1 MVSSPAGRKRQGPLA
16 RVLTKIGVSA
26 FFGALALGLSLTL
39 DGSAEAHTLL
49 AIGTSVFVSGIAFV
63 VQFLVDVETRVDQ
76 LTDSMAK
83 VGDKYEEHSRASEE
97 TIRLQ
102 FEKINAATELF
113 GAVEASALRI
123 DATTQL
129 VRDATAAVR
138 SSSALVSK
146 FAQGEIGR
154 LAGYLEALGQGA
166 DVPYDGE
173 DRDWLLGLTKA
184 ATVSIDATSLTTVD
198 AGGRGF
204 MDGGLWNSDLGHKYL
219 QEQHAAVKRGVKI
232 RRIFIFDRP
241 EFQHDKDLLN
251 ILRRHVAIGVEVR
264 TLAPGLDRYS
274 FIDFI
279 VLDGELVYQSQ
290 PESRLGDSRPIIA
303 TTTLVTKPERVFR
316 RLQQYHELWESATEF
331 IPPPAIPSMRE
342 SVGESVR
349 EES

>member
-1 MVSSPAGRKRQGPLA
+1 
-16 RVLTKIGVSA
+16 VSA
-26 FFGALALGLSLTL
+26 FFGALAFALSLTL
-39 DGSAEAHTLL
+39 DGSAEGETLL
-49 AIGTSVFVSGIAFV
+49 AIGTSVFVSGVAFV
-63 VQFLVDVETRVDQ
+63 VQFLVDVEGRVDQ
-76 LTDSMAK
+76 LTESMAG
-83 VGDKYEEHSRASEE
+83 VGEKYEEHSKTSEE
-97 TIRLQ
+97 NIRLQ

-154 LAGYLEALGQGA
+154 LASYLEALGQGA

-184 ATVSIDATSLTTVD
+184 ASSSIDATSLTTVD

-219 QEQHAAVKRGVKI
+219 QEQHAAVRRGVKI

-251 ILRRHVAIGVEVR
+251 ILRRHVAVGVEVR

-279 VLDGELVYQSQ
+279 VLDSELVYQSQ

-303 TTTLVTKPERVFR
+303 TTTLVTKPDRVLKR
-316 RLQQYHELWESATEF
+316 IQQYNELWESATEYV
-331 IPPPAIPSMRE
+331 PPTTTPLRDEA
-342 SVGESVR
+342 
-349 EES
+349 